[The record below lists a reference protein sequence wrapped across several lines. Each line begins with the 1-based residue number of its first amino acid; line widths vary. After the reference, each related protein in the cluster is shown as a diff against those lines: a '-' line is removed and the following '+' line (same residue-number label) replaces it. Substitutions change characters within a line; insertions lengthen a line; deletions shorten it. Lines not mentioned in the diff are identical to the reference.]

1 MSEQG
6 NQPEQGERPEESD
19 VIKLARV
26 QAELVS
32 MVVDEMQKTRR
43 SIDQNTQALGEL
55 KNVRQMLDQ
64 NRRSIDELN
73 GSLKRISSVLYTT
86 RGQ

>member
-6 NQPEQGERPEESD
+6 NQPEQKGRPEESD
-19 VIKLARV
+19 VITLARV
-26 QAELVS
+26 QTELAKA
-32 MVVDEMQKTRR
+32 VVEELQKMRR

-73 GSLKRISSVLYTT
+73 NTLKHINSTLYTT